1 MVLPW
6 VPRQGA
12 CVPAPLAKIW
22 CHKAV
27 CVSPAGTS
35 RAWGKAARLPA
46 SPRGPSAPTILGQE
60 RGDVSGRGSRAGRE
74 LLGLRVL
81 QPALWALRFGF
92 LLSALFLF
100 LARPRGCQPQRE
112 SGLRG
117 TAAGTGRGKHGAGAG
132 QAVGDGGELMP

>member
-1 MVLPW
+1 M
-6 VPRQGA
+6 
-12 CVPAPLAKIW
+12 PALLAKIW
-22 CHKAV
+22 CHEAV

-35 RAWGKAARLPA
+35 RAWGKAVRLPLLPL
-46 SPRGPSAPTILGQE
+46 SPSAPTILGQE
-60 RGDVSGRGSRAGRE
+60 RGDMAGRGSRAGRE

-100 LARPRGCQPQRE
+100 LARPRGCQPRRE

-117 TAAGTGRGKHGAGAG
+117 TG
-132 QAVGDGGELMP
+132 QG